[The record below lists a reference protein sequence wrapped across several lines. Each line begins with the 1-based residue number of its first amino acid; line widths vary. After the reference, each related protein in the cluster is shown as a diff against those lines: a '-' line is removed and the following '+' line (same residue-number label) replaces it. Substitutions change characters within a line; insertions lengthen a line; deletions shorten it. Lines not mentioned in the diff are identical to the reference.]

1 MFRCNFAEKSG
12 TGFQR
17 VAKECAKDK
26 IRWSYVKEDFSFQ
39 FEFFRNGGIPFMPST
54 SSVPSSLSKTESA
67 VLNQILSDAGATAL
81 SVADEFS
88 LSSRTVERAIASLI
102 KKGYLQRIGS
112 KKRGRYVPV
121 EKGQDTH

>member
-1 MFRCNFAEKSG
+1 
-12 TGFQR
+12 
-17 VAKECAKDK
+17 
-26 IRWSYVKEDFSFQ
+26 
-39 FEFFRNGGIPFMPST
+39 MPST

-67 VLNQILSDAGATAL
+67 VLNQILSDAGATAF
-81 SVADEFS
+81 SVADELS

-102 KKGYLQRIGS
+102 KKGYLQRIGN